1 MFRIP
6 PVFSPNGRERERERP
21 TRAAAGERERATE
34 RGRTRTMASI
44 AVASALRRGAAS
56 LHASTALR
64 GPAQLRGAAPPHGP
78 GPHLPGP
85 FRFGRPRHCIRGD
98 SGPPTPDEE
107 ESQKLREKVESMD
120 KEELQEYAK
129 KVTGD
134 LANLRQ
140 CNIDRAEMDAV
151 KQDENLHHLT
161 LAEDI

>member
-1 MFRIP
+1 MVSSWAFCCLLNHGI
-6 PVFSPNGRERERERP
+6 N
-21 TRAAAGERERATE
+21 
-34 RGRTRTMASI
+34 
-44 AVASALRRGAAS
+44 VA
-56 LHASTALR
+56 
-64 GPAQLRGAAPPHGP
+64 
-78 GPHLPGP
+78 
-85 FRFGRPRHCIRGD
+85 D
-98 SGPPTPDEE
+98 E